1 MKVNGTGAGVPS
13 VDAEAFKASETSH
26 AAGSEKLESAAKN
39 NITDEGGVQ
48 DSSLAAGSPSTRGA
62 EMKRLVADIAADLK
76 AGRIGTDAAVD
87 KLVNRIVDRQV
98 DSSAS
103 PALRAQVQAALR
115 NTLQNDP
122 FVGAQLSALG
132 RRHI

>member
-13 VDAEAFKASETSH
+13 VNTEAFKAPETSQ
-26 AAGSEKLESAAKN
+26 AAGSEKLDSAARKN
-39 NITDEGGVQ
+39 SAAESGVQ
-48 DSSLAAGSPSTRGA
+48 DASLAAGSQNSRGA

-76 AGRIGTDAAVD
+76 AGHIGTDAAVD
-87 KLVNRIVDRQV
+87 KLVKRIIDRQV

-103 PALRAQVQAALR
+103 PALRAQVEAALR
-115 NTLQNDP
+115 NTVQNDP

-132 RRHI
+132 RRHT